1 MKIGITKKD
10 IKKII
15 SESETKTS
23 LRFLGSV
30 LFKIVTQNHN
40 SIRNSQN
47 WHYLFQLKPIKN
59 MAKFETHDS
68 KVLLIYITCSN
79 QVSVHISQ
87 KPHQFPNWCTNLKY
101 LIIKSS

>member
-47 WHYLFQLKPIKN
+47 
-59 MAKFETHDS
+59 
-68 KVLLIYITCSN
+68 
-79 QVSVHISQ
+79 
-87 KPHQFPNWCTNLKY
+87 
-101 LIIKSS
+101 